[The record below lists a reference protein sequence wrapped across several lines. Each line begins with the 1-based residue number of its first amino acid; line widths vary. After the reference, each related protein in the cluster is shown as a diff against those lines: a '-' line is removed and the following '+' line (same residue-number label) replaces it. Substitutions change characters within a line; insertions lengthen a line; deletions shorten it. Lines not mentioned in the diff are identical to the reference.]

1 MLTAL
6 VPSAPNFTW
15 GLIFA
20 DLEEASQEMSA
31 PDNIIDI
38 GSAQHSERPHFDSS
52 AQKQPMRAE
61 LVEKASEVIPH
72 PPTLINMVSQRVR
85 QLNQGRSPL
94 VQVIERVGV
103 ADIALMEII
112 EGKVVL
118 DEESGSLAEG

>member
-1 MLTAL
+1 
-6 VPSAPNFTW
+6 
-15 GLIFA
+15 
-20 DLEEASQEMSA
+20 MSA
-31 PDNIIDI
+31 TDNIIDF
-38 GSAQHSERPHFDSS
+38 GSATPARGGSVSDIT

-94 VQVIERVGV
+94 VHVIERVGV

-118 DEESGSLAEG
+118 DEETGDPVET